1 MKCLRKLELGI
12 PWWPREDS
20 LVDNLNVSYR
30 LCLHYADRNLS
41 HMDDALSSP
50 ARRGFTPIQKSR
62 QNHRHICVNRS
73 PFRYDFRACAKA
85 VIRIIVWAGLVT
97 ESVGTTNLKAIY
109 LPLVN
114 EAGGQQIV
122 SCIVLSLFL
131 NDMVTI
137 CYPQIYHSSTIF
149 STEINQLE
157 NETHAG
163 NQFAFNYFYCSFTF

>member
-1 MKCLRKLELGI
+1 MKCLRKLELDI

-41 HMDDALSSP
+41 NMDDALSSP
-50 ARRGFTPIQKSR
+50 
-62 QNHRHICVNRS
+62 
-73 PFRYDFRACAKA
+73 YDG
-85 VIRIIVWAGLVT
+85 VSIDLVT
-97 ESVGTTNLKAIY
+97 ESVGTTNLQAFF

-122 SCIVLSLFL
+122 TCIVLSLFL
-131 NDMVTI
+131 NDMVKI
-137 CYPQIYHSSTIF
+137 FYPQIYHSSTVF
-149 STEINQLE
+149 SKLNQLA